1 MKQLWAPWRV
11 KYIMG
16 EKREGCIFCHK
27 PKEKKDKEN
36 YIVYRGKTCCVMMNL
51 YPYNSGHLMISPYKH
66 VPDFESLSA
75 EELLE
80 LMEVLRR
87 SMRVLKSALRPEG
100 FNVGM
105 NVGEVAGAGF
115 GDHVHIHV
123 VPRWAQDTNFMPVIS
138 DTKVISEALDATYKK
153 LKKVF
158 PPPEAGG

>member
-16 EKREGCIFCHK
+16 EKPKGCIFCHK

-36 YIVYRGKTCCVMMNL
+36 YIVYRGESCCVMMNL

-66 VPDFESLSA
+66 VPDLEGLSD

-87 SMRVLKSALRPEG
+87 SMRVLRSALKPEG
-100 FNVGM
+100 FNIGM

-138 DTKVISEALDATYKK
+138 DTKVISEALDATYER
-153 LKKVF
+153 LVG
-158 PPPEAGG
+158 EEWS